1 MAHKLLVVE
10 DTDLL
15 RKIYTDKLTQEGHE
29 VFSAAD
35 GLEALAV
42 LRTEK
47 IDLVL
52 LDLIMPKMSG
62 LDALEAMKADPRTRD
77 IPAIILSNLGQEG
90 DVERGLSLG
99 AVDYLIKNEAKP
111 ADVAEKIHATLNLAS
126 DRATSSESFKVLL
139 RDREGDVDALIEHA
153 KLVRRFWCPSC
164 EVELQMELLPQPG
177 KEGWY
182 DAHFIC
188 SMCGKEY

>member
-77 IPAIILSNLGQEG
+77 IPVIILSNLGQEG